1 MIPVYIAMTPRFEV
15 IKGMTENSILA
26 NTEADVEI
34 IHLYPEIEC
43 GCTGFSN
50 VRYGIEHGIYLD
62 PDMIVLGDI
71 AELWA
76 MRKPSRFVCMQ
87 DGSTEVAVI
96 DCKHLC
102 HNKSQ
107 QHMLPKSCDIPPE
120 WNVEDFQYYHRPMPD
135 NMKLLHFTALDTQP
149 WFHEHPN
156 KEMVEI
162 YKKWGTW

>member
-1 MIPVYIAMTPRFEV
+1 MKIPIYIGISERFKFLE
-15 IKGMTENSILA
+15 GMTERSIRA
-26 NTEADVEI
+26 HTTSEVEI
-34 IHLYPEIEC
+34 IHLYPEQES
-43 GCTGFSN
+43 GCTGFSD
-50 VRYGIEHGIYLD
+50 VRYTIERGIYFD
-62 PDMIVLGDI
+62 VDMIVFGDV

-76 MRKPSRFVCMQ
+76 MRKPGRFVCMQ

-107 QHMLPKSCDIPPE
+107 QSMLPKSCDIPPE

-149 WFHEHPN
+149 WFYEHPN
-156 KEMVEI
+156 PEMVEI
-162 YKKWGTW
+162 YNQWK